1 MKKFILLFLVSGLSM
16 MAFAQKQ
23 FVVDPNAEI
32 RSVNESYNAIVV
44 SGGIDLYLSQS
55 DREEL
60 AISASE
66 DRYKSGIKTEVTN
79 KVLRIYYDAD
89 KNWNNRNRHLKAY
102 VSFRQLEKLEASG
115 ASDVIIAGEV
125 KVPSLLIK
133 LSGASDLKGGLQVN
147 TLTIQLS
154 GASDVRI
161 TGTANEATIDCSGAS
176 DVKGFDMVIEKC
188 TAKATGASDINVTVN
203 KELNANASGASD
215 IFYRGTAVIISQQSS
230 GASTISRK
238 K

>member
-1 MKKFILLFLVSGLSM
+1 MKKIIILFLFSGLSI

-32 RSVNESYNAIVV
+32 RTVNESYHAIVV

-66 DRYKSGIKTEVTN
+66 DRFKSGIKTEVTN
-79 KVLRIYYDAD
+79 KVLKIYYDGD
-89 KNWNNRNRHLKAY
+89 KNWNNRNRNLKAY
-102 VSFRQLEKLEASG
+102 VSFRELEKLEASG
-115 ASDVIIAGEV
+115 ASDIIIAGEV

-133 LSGASDLKGGLQVN
+133 LSGASDLKGGVQVN
-147 TLTIQLS
+147 SLTINLS

-161 TGTANEATIDCSGAS
+161 SGAANEATIDCSGAS

-188 TAKATGASDINVTVN
+188 TAKATGASDINITVN

-215 IFYRGTAVIISQQSS
+215 IFYKGTAVIISQQSS
-230 GASTISRK
+230 GASSISRK

>member
-60 AISASE
+60 AISASD

>member
-60 AISASE
+60 AISASD

-89 KNWNNRNRHLKAY
+89 KNWNNRNRNLKAY
-102 VSFRQLEKLEASG
+102 VSFRELEKLEASG